1 MGVNLREQVLK
12 HKIELEDLKGKKLA
26 IDAFNILYQFLSTIR
41 QQDGALLMD
50 SKGNV
55 TSHLSGIFY
64 RTINLLE
71 AGILPCFVFD
81 GKAPE
86 EKQRVQESRELIREE
101 ARKKHAE
108 AIDKEDLEEARKYA
122 QQTSR
127 LTREMIS
134 ESKELIS
141 AMGLPW
147 VQAPAEGEAQAS
159 YMCRKGDVW
168 AVASQDYDSLLFA
181 AQRLV
186 RNLTISQKKKVAGK
200 EAYTKTEIELID
212 LSETLNYLQ
221 LDIEGF
227 VKMALLIG
235 TDYNPGGVSGI
246 GPKTALK
253 VVREGKFDEYKSQI
267 PGGADKLKNLFLK
280 PYVIKDYDLD
290 WKKPNPD
297 KIKEILVSRHD
308 FSEERVDSALK
319 RIEAGAEKQK
329 QKGLGDFA

>member
-1 MGVNLREQVLK
+1 MGVNLRELVLK
-12 HKIELEDLKGKKLA
+12 HKIELEDMKGKKLA
-26 IDAFNILYQFLSTIR
+26 VDAFNILYQFLSTIR
-41 QQDGALLMD
+41 QQDGALLTD

-86 EKQRVQESRELIREE
+86 EKYGTQEARESVREE

-108 AIDKEDLEEARKYA
+108 ALEKEDFEEARKFA

-127 LTREMIS
+127 LTGEMIR
-134 ESKELIS
+134 ETKELVS

-168 AVASQDYDSLLFA
+168 AVASQDYDALLFA
-181 AQRLV
+181 APRLV
-186 RNLTISQKKKVAGK
+186 RNLTISGRKKIAGTEK
-200 EAYTKTEIELID
+200 YAKTEMELID
-212 LSETLNYLQ
+212 LAETLNYMQ
-221 LDIEGF
+221 MDIEGF
-227 VKMALLIG
+227 VKMGLLIG
-235 TDYNPGGVSGI
+235 TDYNPGGVQGI
-246 GPKTALK
+246 GPKTAIK
-253 VVREGKFDEYKSQI
+253 VIREGKFDEYKSKI
-267 PGGADKLKNLFLK
+267 PNGEKLKNLFLK
-280 PYVIKDYDLD
+280 PYTVKDYDLE

-308 FSEERVDSALK
+308 FSDERIDAALK

-329 QKGLGDFA
+329 QKGLGDFT

>member
-1 MGVNLREQVLK
+1 MGVNLRELVLK

-26 IDAFNILYQFLSTIR
+26 VDAFNILYQFLSTIR
-41 QQDGALLMD
+41 QADGSLLTD

-55 TSHLSGIFY
+55 TSHLSGFFY

-71 AGILPCFVFD
+71 AGALPCFVFD

-86 EKQRVQESRELIREE
+86 EKARVQESRELIREE

-108 AIDKEDLEEARKYA
+108 AIDKEDLEEARKFA

-127 LTREMIS
+127 LTKEMIS

-147 VQAPAEGEAQAS
+147 VQAPAEGEAQAA

-168 AVASQDYDSLLFA
+168 AVASQDYDALLFA

-221 LDIEGF
+221 MDIDGF
-227 VKMALLIG
+227 VRMALLIG

-246 GPKTALK
+246 GPKTAIK
-253 VVREGKFDEYKSQI
+253 VIREGKFDDYKSQI
-267 PGGADKLKNLFLK
+267 HGGSDKLKNLFLK
-280 PYVIKDYDLD
+280 PYIIKDYDLN
-290 WKKPNPD
+290 WTKPNPD

-308 FSEERVDSALK
+308 FSEERVDAALK

-329 QKGLGDFA
+329 GLGDFA